1 MAIAHFAKSP
11 ILLGDWSDW
20 PVGRSSGLEKGLERD
35 HRQQAFTGAGR
46 APNTAGFGGPLYAGL
61 ALGWGV
67 AFGLAAEAVDSLLAS
82 GAQALGDPSMGDF
95 AEPQT

>member
-11 ILLGDWSDW
+11 ILLSDWSDW
-20 PVGRSSGLEKGLERD
+20 PVGRSSGLQKAWSEPTASRLSR
-35 HRQQAFTGAGR
+35 GAGR
-46 APNTAGFGGPLYAGL
+46 APNTAGFGGPLHAGL
-61 ALGWGV
+61 DLGWGV

-82 GAQALGDPSMGDF
+82 GAQALRDPSMGDF